1 MSERNNSLYL
11 FGMTKY
17 GYARSSTLDQTCI
30 SQLAQLTKEGVRK
43 DKVFI
48 DEGRST
54 RLATRPQLENVLN
67 KLKPGDT
74 LVVASLDRLGR
85 TVTNLIQL
93 MERLQNAE
101 IHFVSLKQRIDTSD
115 AVGTFL
121 FHMFASLA
129 QMERDLIR
137 ERTLLGLQAAR
148 EAGKTFGRKK
158 VLTAEQVEL
167 AQSLVDSGQS
177 VVSIARAMNVSRQ
190 TIYRAIWAK
199 E

>member
-1 MSERNNSLYL
+1 
-11 FGMTKY
+11 MTKY
-17 GYARSSTLDQTCI
+17 GYARSSTLDQTCL
-30 SQLAQLTKEGVRK
+30 SQLSQLTKEGVRK

-54 RLATRPQLENVLN
+54 RLATRPQLEAVLD

-93 MERLQNAE
+93 MERLQTAQV
-101 IHFVSLKQRIDTSD
+101 HFVSLKQRIDTSD

-148 EAGKTFGRKK
+148 ESGKTFGRKK
-158 VLTAEQVEL
+158 VLTPEQVEL

-177 VVSIARAMNVSRQ
+177 VVSIARAMKVSRQ